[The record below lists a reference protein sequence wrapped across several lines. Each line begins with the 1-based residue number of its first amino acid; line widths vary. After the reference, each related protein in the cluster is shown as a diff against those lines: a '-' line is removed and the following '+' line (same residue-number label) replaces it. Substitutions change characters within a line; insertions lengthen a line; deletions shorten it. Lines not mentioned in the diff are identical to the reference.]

1 MQNFNNL
8 FIIIRYLLTNSFL
21 ARLVVII
28 SYFLICVI
36 FLFLYEL
43 TILPELSLNS
53 TSSAHS
59 YLGEYALPHNSSS
72 TMRLICSVAEETNK
86 NSKNV
91 DEDLNVEA
99 YDIYDFDPDKG
110 FKKEWVLME
119 DTNEDLNDFYLWS
132 WNLPTHAQYLLLQD
146 NRFFFDALCYYVENT
161 GSFIPNRI
169 VYADL
174 QVPITDIEWYIK
186 YIEYLDRPPT
196 ADESGAF
203 FGPDS
208 VTAGVNLG
216 ILILVISAI
225 VIGFN
230 DAAKG

>member
-1 MQNFNNL
+1 MKNHN
-8 FIIIRYLLTNSFL
+8 NSFTVFRYFL
-21 ARLVVII
+21 ISSFLVRLIIII

-53 TSSAHS
+53 TGSPHS
-59 YLGEYALPHNSSS
+59 YLGEYALPHNGSN
-72 TMRLICSVAEETNK
+72 TMRLICSVAEETTK
-86 NSKNV
+86 NSKNADENSNV
-91 DEDLNVEA
+91 DANDA
-99 YDIYDFDPDKG
+99 DDFDPDKG

-132 WNLPTHAQYLLLQD
+132 WNLPTHAQYLILQD
-146 NRFFFDALCYYVENT
+146 NRFFFDALCFYVENT

-169 VYADL
+169 VYGDL

-186 YIEYLDRPPT
+186 YLEYLDRPPT

-203 FGPDS
+203 LGPDS

-216 ILILVISAI
+216 LFILAISAI
-225 VIGFN
+225 VMGYI
-230 DAAKG
+230 DATKD